1 MKAWDALDENL
12 KDAYAALPPPVRK
25 ASGFPFAP
33 LENERLRLGRL
44 GRQKGCV
51 LDGKPEAFRTGGGKA
66 AINQVIPHQAAVSR
80 SSDRTTRLESPMP
93 TPREALRV
101 ADPSSRVPFQSA
113 QAESLGHLLSR
124 RSVLLTALLLLLKST
139 F

>member
-66 AINQVIPHQAAVSR
+66 AVSQ